1 MARAVAA
8 DPEILAFVAANVA
21 PDARRGRNPVL
32 FLAAVHDAVLARP
45 GSPLAAIYRGDVDDD
60 PWPAV
65 RALVAEAADE
75 IAAHLAGSTVQTNEV
90 GRSAA
95 ILPALAAATVG
106 DDRPVALV
114 EIGPSGGLNLLCD
127 RFRVDY
133 VRDAAVVATVG
144 PDDSPVR
151 LRCTLAGPLD
161 PPCPVT
167 VPPIVVR
174 TGIDPA
180 PVDVTDPDRA
190 RWLRAC
196 VWPGV
201 PDRPAAL
208 AAALTLA
215 AADPPPLVRG
225 DAVTGLVPLVA
236 ALPDDVLPV
245 VVSTWALAYVPAV
258 GRDRIAAGLDDLGA
272 SRDLAWITF
281 EDPELT
287 PWVPPVPATD
297 LAAADATPTV
307 LGLRRWR
314 AGRVGDRALA
324 LGHPHGRWLRWLA
337 D

>member
-1 MARAVAA
+1 MARAVAD
-8 DPEILAFVAANVA
+8 DPEVLAFVADNVA

-45 GSPLAAIYRGDVDDD
+45 DSPLAAVYRGDVVDD

-65 RALVAEAADE
+65 RALVTEASAE

-90 GRSAA
+90 GRAAA
-95 ILPALAAATVG
+95 ILPALAAAAAG

-133 VRDAAVVATVG
+133 VRDDAVVATVG
-144 PDDSPVR
+144 PDDSPVH
-151 LRCTLAGPLD
+151 LRCSLVGPLD
-161 PPCPVT
+161 PPYPVT

-174 TGIDPA
+174 TGVDPA
-180 PVDVTDPDRA
+180 PVDVSDPARA

-208 AAALTLA
+208 AAALGLA

-225 DAVTGLVPLVA
+225 DAVTDLVPLVA
-236 ALPDDVLPV
+236 ALPGEVLPV
-245 VVSTWALAYVPAV
+245 VVSTWALAYVAAA
-258 GRDRIAAGLDDLGA
+258 GRDRIAAALDDLGA
-272 SRDLAWITF
+272 TRDLAWITF
-281 EDPELT
+281 EDPAMT
-287 PWVPPVPATD
+287 PWVPPVDPGV

-314 AGRVGDRALA
+314 AGRVGDRALG
-324 LGHPHGRWLRWLA
+324 LGHPHARWLRWLA